1 MSIDIKFRNR
11 VAFFAT
17 RFFVTQLICMKCLP
31 IIVPFVWLCM
41 VSCKKES
48 SAVAPVPPTPVIS
61 YSYTSDKAQ
70 NLNVVYFVPN
80 DVAIPVDYHRRL
92 SEILLNAQEF
102 FGNEM
107 QRNGY
112 GLKTF
117 GLLKDV
123 AKKRIKL
130 IEIKGKQGKAAYPY
144 NGGAGAVQSEI
155 AAYKAS
161 NLSAFTSD
169 HYLIII
175 PAYEYDTN
183 GEPGGPPFYGV
194 GKSCFA
200 LDYADQDVKYLGAS
214 GTLGTRATKWIGGM
228 IHELGHGLN
237 LPHNRQKA
245 LSEQSL
251 GMSLMW
257 AGNGTW
263 GKSPTFL
270 TRADCA
276 VLNTNQVFNNDNKTY
291 YASVTAGIVRIQA
304 AYDAGKASIIV
315 KGKYNSSSPVT
326 DLVYFNDPNVNNE
339 GTGVNKDYNAIAW
352 TSKPINSDSFYV
364 EMPINDLVEKA
375 DNIPYELKLKLVH
388 ENGTVSETVYSYT
401 FQNGQPVLN
410 FSTRSELSKQA
421 WKVVSFSSEE
431 TSGEGN
437 TNGRAI
443 ALIDGNASTYW
454 HSRWVNNAA
463 VYPHEFTIDLGSI
476 NTANGLSVTQRSGLS
491 RSVKD
496 AELLISNDGLSFT
509 SVGNYVLSNTNGPQY
524 IGFNGPKSMRFMKL
538 ITKSAWDGLQFA
550 SLAEIGLY

>member
-1 MSIDIKFRNR
+1 
-11 VAFFAT
+11 
-17 RFFVTQLICMKCLP
+17 MKCLRF
-31 IIVPFVWLCM
+31 IFPFVWLFI
-41 VSCKKES
+41 VSCKKEATTVAS
-48 SAVAPVPPTPVIS
+48 LPPAPVVS

-70 NLNVVYFVPN
+70 NLNVVYFVPS
-80 DVAIPVDYHRRL
+80 DVAVPADYHRRI

-144 NGGAGAVQSEI
+144 NGGSGAVQSEI
-155 AAYKAS
+155 AEFKAS
-161 NLSAFTSD
+161 NSSAFTSD

-200 LDYADQDVKYLGAS
+200 LDYADQDVKHLGAA

-245 LSEQSL
+245 VSEVSL

-270 TRADCA
+270 TKADCA

-291 YASVTAGIVRIQA
+291 YATVNAAVVRIQA
-304 AYDAGKASIIV
+304 AYDVGKASIIL
-315 KGKYNSSSPVT
+315 KGKYSSNTAVT

-339 GTGVNKDYNAIAW
+339 GTGVNRDYNAIAW
-352 TSKPINSDSFYV
+352 TSKPISNDSFYV

-375 DNIPYELKLKLVH
+375 DNIPYELKLKMVH
-388 ENGTVSETVYSYT
+388 ENGTVIETAYSYT
-401 FQNGQPVLN
+401 FQNGLPVLN
-410 FSTRSELSKQA
+410 FSTRAEMSKQD
-421 WKVVSFSSEE
+421 WKLQSFSSEE
-431 TSGEGN
+431 TSGEGSV
-437 TNGRAI
+437 NGRATT
-443 ALIDGNASTYW
+443 LIDGNASTYW
-454 HSRWVNNAA
+454 HSRWASNAA

-476 NTANGLSVTQRSGLS
+476 KTANGLSVTQRSGLS

-496 AELLISNDGLSFT
+496 AELLISNDGVSFT
-509 SVGNYVLSNTNGPQY
+509 TVGSYLLSNTNGPQY
-524 IGFNGPKSMRFMKL
+524 IGFSSAKSFRFMKL
-538 ITKSAWDGLQFA
+538 IAKSAWDGLQFA

>member
-1 MSIDIKFRNR
+1 MLQPVFCATTIIYMKYLRIIFP
-11 VAFFAT
+11 FFWL
-17 RFFVTQLICMKCLP
+17 FF
-31 IIVPFVWLCM
+31 
-41 VSCKKES
+41 VSCKKE
-48 SAVAPVPPTPVIS
+48 ATKVDPLPPVPVVS
-61 YSYTSDKAQ
+61 YTYTSDKAQ
-70 NLNVVYFVPN
+70 NLNVIYFVPT
-80 DVAIPVDYHRRL
+80 DVAIPPDYHRRL

-123 AKKRIKL
+123 VKKRIKL

-144 NGGAGAVQSEI
+144 NGGSGAVQAEI
-155 AAYKAS
+155 AAFRAS
-161 NLSAFTSD
+161 NPSAFTSD
-169 HYLIII
+169 HNLIII
-175 PAYEYDTN
+175 PAYDYDAN

-200 LDYADQDVKYLGAS
+200 LDYTDQDVKYLGAG

-245 LSEQSL
+245 VSEASL

-270 TRADCA
+270 TKADCA

-291 YASVTAGIVRIQA
+291 YATVTAAVVRIQA
-304 AYDAGKASIIV
+304 AYDAGKASIIL
-315 KGKYNSSSPVT
+315 KGKYSSNAPVT

-339 GTGVNKDYNAIAW
+339 GTGVNRDYNAIAW
-352 TSKPINSDSFYV
+352 TSTPINNDSFYL

-375 DNIPYELKLKLVH
+375 DNIPYELKLKMVH
-388 ENGTVSETVYSYT
+388 ENGTVVETIYSYT
-401 FQNGQPVLN
+401 FQNGLPVLN
-410 FSTRSELSKQA
+410 FSTRAEMSKQD
-421 WKVVSFSSEE
+421 WKILSFSSEE
-431 TSGEGN
+431 TSGEGS
-437 TNGRAI
+437 TNGRVI
-443 ALIDGNASTYW
+443 TLIDGNAYTYW
-454 HSRWVNNAA
+454 HSRWVNNPA
-463 VYPHEFTIDLGSI
+463 VYPHEFTIDLG
-476 NTANGLSVTQRSGLS
+476 TVKAANGLSVTQRSGLS
-491 RSVKD
+491 RSVKE
-496 AELLISNDGLSFT
+496 AELLISNDGVNFT

-524 IGFNGPKSMRFMKL
+524 IGLNTTKSFRFMKL
-538 ITKSAWDGLQFA
+538 IVKSAWDGLQFA

>member
-1 MSIDIKFRNR
+1 
-11 VAFFAT
+11 
-17 RFFVTQLICMKCLP
+17 MKYLR
-31 IIVPFVWLCM
+31 IVFPLAWLFI
-41 VSCKKES
+41 VSCKKEAT
-48 SAVAPVPPTPVIS
+48 AVAPLPPAPVTT
-61 YSYTSDKAQ
+61 YTYTSDKAQ

-80 DVAIPVDYHRRL
+80 DVAIPADYHRRL

-117 GLLKDV
+117 GLLKDD

-130 IEIKGKQGKAAYPY
+130 IEIKGKQGKATYPY

-155 AAYKAS
+155 AAYKALNPS
-161 NLSAFTSD
+161 VFTSD

-183 GEPGGPPFYGV
+183 GEPGGPPFYGL

-200 LDYADQDVKYLGAS
+200 LDYADQDVKYLGAG
-214 GTLGTRATKWIGGM
+214 GTQGTRATKWIGGM

-245 LSEQSL
+245 VSEVSL

-270 TRADCA
+270 TKADCA

-291 YASVTAGIVRIQA
+291 YASVNAAVVRVQA

-315 KGKYNSSSPVT
+315 KGKYSSNMAVT

-339 GTGVNKDYNAIAW
+339 GTGVNRDYNAIAW
-352 TSKPINSDSFYV
+352 TSKPISNDSFYV

-375 DNIPYELKLKLVH
+375 DNIPYELKLKMVH
-388 ENGTVSETVYSYT
+388 ENGAVTETAYSYT

-410 FSTRSELSKQA
+410 FSTRAEMSKQD
-421 WKVVSFSSEE
+421 WKILSFSSEE
-431 TSGEGN
+431 TSGEGSV
-437 TNGRAI
+437 NGRATNI
-443 ALIDGNASTYW
+443 IDGNAATYW
-454 HSRWVNNAA
+454 HSRWANNAA
-463 VYPHEFTIDLGSI
+463 VYPHELIIDLGSI
-476 NTANGLSVTQRSGLS
+476 KTANGLSVTQRSGLS

-496 AELLISNDGLSFT
+496 AELLISNDGVSFT
-509 SVGNYVLSNTNGPQY
+509 SVGNYVISNTNGPQY
-524 IGFNGPKSMRFMKL
+524 FGFNTPKSFRIMKVVA
-538 ITKSAWDGLQFA
+538 KSAWDGLQFA
-550 SLAEIGLY
+550 ALAEIGLY

>member
-1 MSIDIKFRNR
+1 MHTD
-11 VAFFAT
+11 FAT
-17 RFFVTQLICMKCLP
+17 RFFETPIDCMKISL
-31 IIVPFVWLCM
+31 IIFPFFWLFT
-41 VSCKKES
+41 VSCKKE
-48 SAVAPVPPTPVIS
+48 VKVVGPQPPVPSPVINFT
-61 YSYTSDKAQ
+61 YTSDKAQ

-80 DVAIPVDYHRRL
+80 DVAVPADYHRRL
-92 SEILLNAQEF
+92 SEILLNAEAF

-112 GLKTF
+112 GYKTF

-144 NGGAGAVQSEI
+144 NGGSGAVQSEI
-155 AAYKAS
+155 ALFKAS
-161 NLSAFTSD
+161 NPSAFTSD
-169 HYLIII
+169 HNLIII
-175 PAYEYDTN
+175 PAYDYDTN

-200 LDYADQDVKYLGAS
+200 LDYADQDIKYLGAA

-245 LSEQSL
+245 LSELPL

-270 TRADCA
+270 TKADCA
-276 VLNTNQVFNNDNKTY
+276 VLNANQVFNNDNKTY
-291 YASVTAGIVRIQA
+291 YTSVTASVLRIQA
-304 AYDAGKASIIV
+304 LYDAGKASIVV
-315 KGKYNSSSPVT
+315 KGKYSSNTTVT

-352 TSKPINSDSFYV
+352 TSKPINGDSFYV

-388 ENGTVSETVYSYT
+388 ENGTVTETAYSYT
-401 FQNGQPVLN
+401 FQNGLPVLN
-410 FSTRSELSKQA
+410 FSTRTEMNKQD
-421 WKVVSFSSEE
+421 WKILSFSSEE
-431 TSGEGN
+431 TSGEGT

-463 VYPHEFTIDLGSI
+463 IYPHEFTIDMQSI
-476 NTANGLSVTQRSGLS
+476 KTANGFSVTQRSGLS

-496 AELLISNDGLSFT
+496 AEFLTSSDGVSFT
-509 SVGNYVLSNTNGPQY
+509 SAGNFVFSNTNGPQY
-524 IGFNGPKSMRFMKL
+524 FSFSSPRSFRYFKL
-538 ITKSAWDGLQFA
+538 VAKSAWDGLQFSA
-550 SLAEIGLY
+550 LAEVGLY

>member
-1 MSIDIKFRNR
+1 
-11 VAFFAT
+11 
-17 RFFVTQLICMKCLP
+17 MKCLN
-31 IIVPFVWLCM
+31 ILVPFVWLCIT
-41 VSCKKES
+41 SCKKDS
-48 SAVAPVPPTPVIS
+48 SAVAPVPPTPIIN
-61 YSYTSDKAQ
+61 YSYTSDKAK

-80 DVAIPVDYHRRL
+80 DVAIPADYHRRL
-92 SEILLNAQEF
+92 SEILLNAQDF

-155 AAYKAS
+155 AAYKVS
-161 NLSAFTSD
+161 NPSAFTSD

-214 GTLGTRATKWIGGM
+214 SNLGTRATKWIGGM

-245 LSEQSL
+245 VSEQSL

-270 TRADCA
+270 TKADCA
-276 VLNTNQVFNNDNKTY
+276 VLNTNQVFNNENKSY
-291 YASVTAGIVRIQA
+291 YASVSASVVRIQTD
-304 AYDAGKASIIV
+304 YDAGKASIIV
-315 KGKYNSSSPVT
+315 KGKYSSSAAVT

-375 DNIPYELKLKLVH
+375 DNIPYVPLK
-388 ENGTVSETVYSYT
+388 TDS
-401 FQNGQPVLN
+401 
-410 FSTRSELSKQA
+410 
-421 WKVVSFSSEE
+421 
-431 TSGEGN
+431 
-437 TNGRAI
+437 
-443 ALIDGNASTYW
+443 
-454 HSRWVNNAA
+454 
-463 VYPHEFTIDLGSI
+463 
-476 NTANGLSVTQRSGLS
+476 
-491 RSVKD
+491 
-496 AELLISNDGLSFT
+496 LL
-509 SVGNYVLSNTNGPQY
+509 
-524 IGFNGPKSMRFMKL
+524 
-538 ITKSAWDGLQFA
+538 
-550 SLAEIGLY
+550 

>member
-1 MSIDIKFRNR
+1 MSRLGM
-11 VAFFAT
+11 
-17 RFFVTQLICMKCLP
+17 LISIVLP
-31 IIVPFVWLCM
+31 LMF
-41 VSCKKES
+41 SCKKDNPIG
-48 SAVAPVPPTPVIS
+48 AVVAPAPVPAIS
-61 YSYTSDKAQ
+61 YSYTSDKVQ
-70 NLNVVYFVPN
+70 NLNVVYFVPS
-80 DVAIPVDYHRRL
+80 DVAVPADYHRRL

-117 GLLKDV
+117 GLLKDD

-144 NGGAGAVQSEI
+144 NGGSGAVQSEI

-161 NLSAFTSD
+161 NPSAFTSD

-200 LDYADQDVKYLGAS
+200 LDYADQDVKYLGAG

-245 LSEQSL
+245 LSEASL

-257 AGNGTW
+257 AGNSTW

-270 TRADCA
+270 TKADCA
-276 VLNTNQVFNNDNKTY
+276 VLNTNQVFNNDNKIY
-291 YASVTAGIVRIQA
+291 YASVTAAVMRIQA
-304 AYDAGKASIIV
+304 AYDAGKASIIL
-315 KGKYNSSSPVT
+315 KGKYSSNATVT

-339 GTGVNKDYNAIAW
+339 GTGVNRDYNAIAW
-352 TSKPINSDSFYV
+352 TSKPINNDSFYV

-375 DNIPYELKLKLVH
+375 DNIPYELKLKMVH
-388 ENGTVSETVYSYT
+388 ENGTVTETAYSYT
-401 FQNGQPVLN
+401 FQNGLPVLN
-410 FSTRSELSKQA
+410 FSTRAEMSKQD
-421 WKVVSFSSEE
+421 WKVLSFSSEE
-431 TSGEGN
+431 TSGEGSV
-437 TNGRAI
+437 NGRATT
-443 ALIDGNASTYW
+443 LIDGNASTYW
-454 HSRWVNNAA
+454 HSRWASNAA
-463 VYPHEFTIDLGSI
+463 VYPHELIIDLGSI
-476 NTANGLSVTQRSGLS
+476 KTANGLSLTQRSGLS

-496 AELLISNDGLSFT
+496 AEFLISNDGLSFT

-524 IGFNGPKSMRFMKL
+524 IGFSTTKSFRFMKL
-538 ITKSAWDGLQFA
+538 IAKSAWDGLQFA
-550 SLAEIGLY
+550 ALAEIGLY